1 MTISLL
7 FSAVVY
13 RGVSLEIERGV
24 RRQAVRMIPLNDLLP
39 DDFHE
44 QIISEAK
51 QRIVFELLILNL
63 IILLTSGAAGYFLAG
78 KTLKPIA
85 QMVEEQKH
93 FVADASHEIRTPL
106 TALKTE
112 IEVAMRDKKL
122 SLEEA
127 KEILQS
133 NLEEIDKL
141 KMLSDYLLSA
151 NKYQNNADQI
161 SYEVVDLGGIVKE
174 TLVSLKSL
182 FNDKKLE
189 IVSDLGN
196 VKIRANRAS
205 LIELTIILLDNAIK
219 YSRNEGK
226 ITVKVWKQ
234 KFNAFMII
242 EDTGVGIK
250 SKDLPYIFDRF
261 FRAETSRSKDKLH
274 GFGLGLSIAKNIA
287 EVNRAKISVKSVF
300 EKGSQFTII
309 FPLHS

>member
-24 RRQAVRMIPLNDLLP
+24 RRQAVRMMPLNDLLP

-44 QIISEAK
+44 QIIGEAK
-51 QRIVFELLILNL
+51 QRIVFELFILNL
-63 IILLTSGAAGYFLAG
+63 MIFLTSGAAGFFLAG

-85 QMVEEQKH
+85 QMLEEQKH

-112 IEVAMRDKKL
+112 IEVAMSDKKL
-122 SLEEA
+122 NLDEA
-127 KEILQS
+127 KEILLS

-151 NKYQNNADQI
+151 NKYQNNGDQI
-161 SYEVVDLGGIVKE
+161 SYEIVDLGNTVKG
-174 TLVSLKSL
+174 TLISLKSL
-182 FNDKKLE
+182 FNEKKLNV
-189 IVSDLGN
+189 ISDVN
-196 VKIRANRAS
+196 SVKIRVNKAS
-205 LIELTIILLDNAIK
+205 LVELLTILLDNAIK

-234 KFNAFMII
+234 KTQAILTV

-250 SKDLPYIFDRF
+250 SKDLPHIFDRF
-261 FRAETSRSKDKLH
+261 FRAETSRSKDRSQ
-274 GFGLGLSIAKNIA
+274 GFGLGLSIAKNIIELNRGKI
-287 EVNRAKISVKSVF
+287 EVTSEF
-300 EKGSQFTII
+300 GKGSKFKVI
-309 FPLHS
+309 FPLHA